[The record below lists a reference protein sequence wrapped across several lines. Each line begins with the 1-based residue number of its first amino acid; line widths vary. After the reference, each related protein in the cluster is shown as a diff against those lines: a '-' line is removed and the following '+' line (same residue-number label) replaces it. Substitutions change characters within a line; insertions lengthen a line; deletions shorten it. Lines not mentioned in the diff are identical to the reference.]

1 LTEVTI
7 RPMRPE
13 DLLPAV
19 DAIREGGW
27 GERLRSFEFFLAYP
41 AAHPF
46 VAESD
51 GKIVGTSVA
60 TQNGSVGW
68 VGLVFVSPAMRGLG
82 RDLTAAALDCFDE
95 LGCRSVV
102 LAATELGRPVYERLG
117 FVVDGGYVIL
127 SGPPRSDAVAAPRS
141 AHADP
146 RGAVIDPRLRA
157 LTPGDLAAVAK
168 LDRDASAEDRSGLIR
183 AAPEGWVLDDAE
195 TIRGYALRTPWGL
208 GPAIA
213 RDPSDGAVLLE
224 VLRSRAT
231 GETMTLSLAT
241 ENTAAV
247 EYLRRIG
254 FEEQRHLPRMVRGDP
269 VPWTPEHIWTIFSFA
284 LG

>member
-1 LTEVTI
+1 V
-7 RPMRPE
+7 
-13 DLLPAV
+13 
-19 DAIREGGW
+19 
-27 GERLRSFEFFLAYP
+27 
-41 AAHPF
+41 
-46 VAESD
+46 
-51 GKIVGTSVA
+51 
-60 TQNGSVGW
+60 
-68 VGLVFVSPAMRGLG
+68 
-82 RDLTAAALDCFDE
+82 
-95 LGCRSVV
+95 
-102 LAATELGRPVYERLG
+102 
-117 FVVDGGYVIL
+117 
-127 SGPPRSDAVAAPRS
+127 
-141 AHADP
+141 
-146 RGAVIDPRLRA
+146 

-183 AAPEGWVLDDAE
+183 AAPEGWVLDDGG

-213 RDPSDGAVLLE
+213 SDPSDGAVLLE

-231 GETMTLSLAT
+231 GETMSLSAAAQ
-241 ENTAAV
+241 NTAAV